1 MRRLIRR
8 VGDIGATL
16 VQLSASVA
24 ETITGAWTFSTAP
37 SIANPTITGDAPATP
52 TANVL
57 YRDLIPKGWVQFT
70 VAAGIVDDVNVSSI
84 TDTGAGD
91 WTVNWATAFANANYA
106 VSVTYHDDTVLR
118 RANIAAA
125 LGTTTTRIRIFNEAS
140 TPEDPTG
147 NIYVIAI
154 GDQ

>member
-37 SIANPTITGDAPATP
+37 TIANPTITGAAPATP
-52 TANVL
+52 VVDRL
-57 YRDLIPKGWVQFT
+57 YTDLIPKVWVQFS
-70 VAAGIVDDVNVSSI
+70 VAGAISDDVNVSSI
-84 TDTGAGD
+84 TDTGGGD
-91 WTVNWATAFANANYA
+91 WTVNFAQGFANANYA
-106 VSVTYHDDTVLR
+106 VLYGYHDNNIGR
-118 RANIAAA
+118 RMAV
-125 LGTTTTRIRIFNEAS
+125 GTAPATSSVRVIVFNEANAL
-140 TPEDPTG
+140 EDPVG
-147 NIYVIAI
+147 NLFVMAI